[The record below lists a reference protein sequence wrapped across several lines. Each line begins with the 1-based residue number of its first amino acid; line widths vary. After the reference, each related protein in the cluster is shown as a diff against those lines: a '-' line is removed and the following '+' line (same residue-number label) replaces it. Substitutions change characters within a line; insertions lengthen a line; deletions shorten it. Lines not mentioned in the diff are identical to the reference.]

1 MCKLFRRDPMAKA
14 GRKSDYTEDM
24 ADYICDRIA
33 NGASMRGL
41 CAEQN
46 MPDRNTVLRW
56 LNERP
61 DFAAKYARAREAQA
75 DYMDDQILD
84 VANNSTNETANAD
97 RVKILAYQ
105 WRAAKL
111 APKRYGDRLDIRND
125 STLRVVSE
133 NPVTIELAK
142 SEWENEYSG
151 GLLIEHTAQ

>member
-1 MCKLFRRDPMAKA
+1 MAKA
-14 GRKSDYTEDM
+14 GRKSDYTDDL

-33 NGASMRGL
+33 NGASMRRL
-41 CAEQN
+41 CEEDN
-46 MPDRNTVLRW
+46 MPDRTTVLRW
-56 LNERP
+56 LNERTE
-61 DFAAKYARAREAQA
+61 FAAKYARAREAQA

-142 SEWENEYSG
+142 SEWENEYSN
-151 GLLIEHTAQ
+151 GLLIEQTKQ